1 MKKNFFAGD
10 YFNFKLINVD
20 DLVKNRENINKE
32 KNDDIINSDIK
43 NSNIKNSNISNSNI
57 LSEIKNSSNI
67 KNSNIFSDI
76 KNSEIKNI
84 NIKNEEN
91 IFDSNVKE
99 DIYINSNKKENN
111 DENKITIIYPLSG
124 KIITEEEFNII
135 NNLTKNEK
143 FNSNKTSINI
153 NKKNSLNNNNYQ
165 KRLFSEINKNNKKN
179 NNNDN
184 NNINEYNIKESELK
198 KYLNLSNEEINKEI
212 ENIKKLIDIEEN
224 DEKYENEIE
233 KYIKL
238 EEKWRII
245 AQDSI
250 FQLLDIFPTDL
261 NYNKNTIKNVIE
273 SFHIDKELI
282 HYDEENDDFYD

>member
-1 MKKNFFAGD
+1 MKKNFSVGD
-10 YFNFKLINVD
+10 YFFFKLINVD
-20 DLVKNRENINKE
+20 DLVKRRENKNEE
-32 KNDDIINSDIK
+32 KKNNNIIINSDIE
-43 NSNIKNSNISNSNI
+43 NSNIKNSNILSDIKNSNI
-57 LSEIKNSSNI
+57 D
-67 KNSNIFSDI
+67 NSNIFSDI

-84 NIKNEEN
+84 KIKDEEKN
-91 IFDSNVKE
+91 LLDSNSKK
-99 DIYINSNKKENN
+99 DDFSINTNKKENN

-165 KRLFSEINKNNKKN
+165 KRLFSEINKNNN
-179 NNNDN
+179 N

-198 KYLNLSNEEINKEI
+198 KYLKLSYEEINNEI
-212 ENIKKLIDIEEN
+212 ENIKKLIEIEEN

-233 KYIKL
+233 RYIKL

-261 NYNKNTIKNVIE
+261 NYNKNTIKNVID
-273 SFHIDKELI
+273 SFHINKDLI
-282 HYDEENDDFYD
+282 HYDEENDSFFD